1 MSDLTPWPPLLTEAP
16 VAIGLSV
23 LTNGWLQQQ
32 RRQHV

>member
-1 MSDLTPWPPLLTEAP
+1 MSDLIPWQSLLAEAP

>member
-1 MSDLTPWPPLLTEAP
+1 MSDLIPWQHQLTEAS

>member
-23 LTNGWLQQQ
+23 MASRWLQQQ